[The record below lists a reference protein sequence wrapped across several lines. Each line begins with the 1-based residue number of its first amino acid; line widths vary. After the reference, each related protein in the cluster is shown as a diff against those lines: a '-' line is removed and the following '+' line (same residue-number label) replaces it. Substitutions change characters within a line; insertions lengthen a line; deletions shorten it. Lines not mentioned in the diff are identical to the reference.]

1 MQPCDSSTDNAF
13 VNNTSSSFSDS
24 FLGFDGQRPVFKDV
38 MDVVSAT
45 PVQAMKCGETSEFIG
60 AKWVGHGLYAFEAG
74 SMQWW
79 A

>member
-38 MDVVSAT
+38 LDVVCRDAST
-45 PVQAMKCGETSEFIG
+45 GNEV
-60 AKWVGHGLYAFEAG
+60 W
-74 SMQWW
+74 
-79 A
+79 